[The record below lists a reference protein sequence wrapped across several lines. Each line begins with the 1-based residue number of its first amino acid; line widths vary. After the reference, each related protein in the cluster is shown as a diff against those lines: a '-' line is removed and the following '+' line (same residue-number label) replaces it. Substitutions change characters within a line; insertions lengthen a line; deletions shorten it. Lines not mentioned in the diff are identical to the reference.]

1 MALKIRLRKQG
12 ANNRQTF
19 RLVVADIRSPR
30 DGKYIEK
37 LGWYI
42 PFHEENNVSLNAER
56 ISYWLSQGA
65 EISHQAQMLV
75 AKAAPE
81 IMKQYTEKLQA
92 KRLKEVQ
99 ERRALRKAA
108 TKK

>member
-1 MALKIRLRKQG
+1 
-12 ANNRQTF
+12 
-19 RLVVADIRSPR
+19 VRSPR

-42 PFHEENNVSLNAER
+42 PFLSENNISLNAER
-56 ISYWLSQGA
+56 ISYWLNQGA
-65 EISHQAQMLV
+65 EISHEAKMML

-81 IMKQYTEKLQA
+81 VFKQYSEKRQA
-92 KRLKEVQ
+92 KRMKEIQ

-108 TKK
+108 KSSK